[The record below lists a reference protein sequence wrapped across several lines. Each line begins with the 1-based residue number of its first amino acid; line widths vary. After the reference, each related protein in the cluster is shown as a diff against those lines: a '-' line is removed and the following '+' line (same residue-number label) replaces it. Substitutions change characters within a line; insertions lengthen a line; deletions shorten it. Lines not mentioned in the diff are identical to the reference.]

1 MITKP
6 DNQLR
11 IIKPIQAFLE
21 NTAAGGIILIFNTI
35 LAMFLANNSFFSE
48 YYFKILHVHINLN
61 IADIVHID
69 KPLEYWINDFLMA
82 IFFFV
87 IGLEIKREVIA
98 GELSDIKQASLPI
111 TAAVG
116 GMVIPAVI
124 YILSINR
131 MPEAHHG
138 WGIPMATDIAF
149 SLGIISLLGRRIP
162 FSLKIFLTAL
172 AIVDDLG
179 AVLVIALFYTTDIAF
194 TYLAGG
200 LLIFAFLLILNRLN
214 IYRISIYMVLG
225 LVLWYCF
232 FKSGV
237 HATIAGVLLALT
249 IPAKRRL
256 SSKNAFVEK
265 VRLNLHEFHFTK
277 QTEKKYFLTDEQSH
291 SVDNIV
297 YACNEV
303 SSPLQRL
310 EHSLHPFVAFF
321 IMPVFALANAGIKIE
336 GDFFH
341 SLISPISLSVMLGLF
356 FGKQFGIFLFT
367 WIGAKLKLGILPA
380 DLSWRHIYGM
390 ACLAGIGFTMSLF
403 IANLAFVEFEHIQ
416 LAKIGTLAG
425 SVLSGIVGIIVLMNT
440 KPKMV
445 LDDE

>member
-1 MITKP
+1 MAP
-6 DNQLR
+6 ASNQLR

-21 NTAAGGIILIFNTI
+21 NTASGGIILIFNTI

-48 YYFKILHVHINLN
+48 YYFNILHVHINLN
-61 IADIVHID
+61 IADIIHID

-111 TAAVG
+111 TAAFG
-116 GMVIPAVI
+116 GMLIPALI
-124 YILSINR
+124 YAFFIR
-131 MPEAHHG
+131 THPEAQHG

-149 SLGIISLLGRRIP
+149 SLGIISLLGKRIP

-179 AVLVIALFYTTDIAF
+179 AVLVIAIFYTTEIAF
-194 TYLAGG
+194 AYLAAGF
-200 LLIFAFLLILNRLN
+200 LVFALLLILNRLN
-214 IYRISIYMVLG
+214 VYRISIYMVLG
-225 LVLWYCF
+225 MVLWYCF

-256 SSKNAFVEK
+256 TSKDAFVEK
-265 VRLNLHEFHFTK
+265 IRLSLHEFHFTK
-277 QTEKKYFLTDEQSH
+277 QTQKKYFLTDEQSH
-291 SVDNIV
+291 SVDNII

-310 EHSLHPFVAFF
+310 EHALHPFVAFF
-321 IMPVFALANAGIKIE
+321 IMPIFALANAGIKIE
-336 GDFFH
+336 SDLLH
-341 SLISPISLSVMLGLF
+341 SLVSPISLAVMFGLF
-356 FGKQFGIFLFT
+356 FGKQFGIFFFT
-367 WIGAKLKLGILPA
+367 WAGSKLKLGKLPP
-380 DLSWRHIYGM
+380 DLSWKHLYGM
-390 ACLAGIGFTMSLF
+390 SCLAGIGFTMSLF
-403 IANLAFVEFEHIQ
+403 IANLAFDDFEHIQ
-416 LAKIGTLAG
+416 LAKIGILAG
-425 SVLSGIVGIIVLMNT
+425 SILSGILGVTILATT
-440 KPKMV
+440 KPKIV
-445 LDDE
+445 EE